1 MLHLPVREVAG
12 HQAADPHPQV
22 VALQPQP
29 QAPECSKD
37 IVMLEYV
44 TNTLQQVASQPLG
57 LVFAL
62 LLGVVS
68 AATSACCTLPALGIL
83 VGYSGAQANDNR
95 KTALRTALL
104 FTLGTIVSLM
114 IVGGIA
120 GFVGQVAQNA
130 LGRYWK
136 VFAGIVAVFLGLA
149 ALNLLPFKLS
159 FGKFDG
165 IKSRLGKSG
174 AVLAGLI
181 LGGIVA
187 VSSLPCNPGIF
198 IVIGAAILQGKVFWA
213 TLMLAM
219 FAIGFSLPLGAVL
232 LGISLSKVSFA
243 AKGADAAI
251 RWGAGVV
258 LVIEG
263 FYFLV
268 TF

>member
-1 MLHLPVREVAG
+1 ML
-12 HQAADPHPQV
+12 
-22 VALQPQP
+22 
-29 QAPECSKD
+29 K
-37 IVMLEYV
+37 YV
-44 TNTLQQVASQPLG
+44 TDALQQVASQPLG

-62 LLGVVS
+62 VLGVVS

-95 KTALRTALL
+95 KAAVKKALL

-114 IVGGIA
+114 IIGGVA
-120 GFVGQVAQNA
+120 GFVGQVVQNS

-136 VFAGIVAVFLGLA
+136 VFAGVVAVFLGLA
-149 ALNLLPFKLS
+149 ALKFLPFKLS
-159 FGKFDG
+159 LGKFEG
-165 IKSRLGKSG
+165 LGNRLGRTG

-187 VSSLPCNPGIF
+187 ASSLPCNPGIF
-198 IVIGAAILQGKVFWA
+198 IVIGAAILQGKVIWA
-213 TLMLAM
+213 ALMLAM

-232 LGISLSKVSFA
+232 LGVSLSKISLA

-251 RWGAGVV
+251 RWVAGAV
-258 LVIEG
+258 LVIAG

>member
-1 MLHLPVREVAG
+1 
-12 HQAADPHPQV
+12 
-22 VALQPQP
+22 
-29 QAPECSKD
+29 
-37 IVMLEYV
+37 MLEYV
-44 TNTLQQVASQPLG
+44 TNTLQRVASEPLG

-62 LLGVVS
+62 ILGVVS
-68 AATSACCTLPALGIL
+68 AATSACCTLPALGVL

-95 KTALRTALL
+95 KAAVKTALL

-114 IVGGIA
+114 IIGGIA

-149 ALNLLPFKLS
+149 ALNLLPFKVSL
-159 FGKFDG
+159 GKFEG
-165 IKSRLGKSG
+165 VKSRLGKSG

-187 VSSLPCNPGIF
+187 ASSLPCNPGIF

-213 TLMLAM
+213 ILMLAM
-219 FAIGFSLPLGAVL
+219 FAIGFSIPLGAVL
-232 LGISLSKVSFA
+232 LGVSLGKTTIV
-243 AKGADAAI
+243 AKNADIAI
-251 RWGAGVV
+251 RWISGVIL
-258 LVIEG
+258 LVAG
-263 FYFLV
+263 FYFLI